1 MVKIHTNADRC
12 ELLGCLIDTVED
24 FLEEK
29 GVTADMIPNDERD
42 EDKAA
47 DDGCNAIIYGS
58 DYDDLSSRFSEILEI
73 NELDDPET
81 NQKEKR
87 TQYKIGQI
95 LTSNREIELETAI
108 SGTKIRVP
116 AESKVI
122 IGADKLAHH
131 INGMIQPI
139 AKDIKVDGYDA
150 EGLTEYLMI
159 CLKNRYPLEEFF
171 EDYDVDENDFKEEI
185 EFALNE
191 IGLS

>member
-47 DDGCNAIIYGS
+47 DDGCNALIYGS

-122 IGADKLAHH
+122 I
-131 INGMIQPI
+131 NGMIQPI

-171 EDYDVDENDFKEEI
+171 EEYDVDENGFKEEI
-185 EFALNE
+185 EFALDE